1 MLGDILDDMIKES
14 WVYKEWTQ
22 EERAKGVKQ
31 GVKKGIEQGAQ
42 QMFVA
47 MVQDRFA
54 SLKLLAQECSERLK
68 KPELLQ
74 PLATQIIHAQNE
86 EEARHLLLAASDGQ
100 TAK

>member
-22 EERAKGVKQ
+22 DERAK

-54 SLKLLAQECSERLK
+54 SLKSLAQECSALLK
-68 KPELLQ
+68 KPEQLGPLL
-74 PLATQIIHAQNE
+74 TQILQAQSE
-86 EEARHLLLAASDGQ
+86 EEAQRLLLAASAGQ
-100 TAK
+100 TAR

>member
-22 EERAKGVKQ
+22 DERAKGVKQ

-47 MVQDRFA
+47 MLQDRFA
-54 SLKLLAQECSERLK
+54 SLKSLAQECSALLK
-68 KPELLQ
+68 KPEQLGPLLI
-74 PLATQIIHAQNE
+74 QILQAQSE
-86 EEARHLLLAASDGQ
+86 EEARRLLLAASAGQ